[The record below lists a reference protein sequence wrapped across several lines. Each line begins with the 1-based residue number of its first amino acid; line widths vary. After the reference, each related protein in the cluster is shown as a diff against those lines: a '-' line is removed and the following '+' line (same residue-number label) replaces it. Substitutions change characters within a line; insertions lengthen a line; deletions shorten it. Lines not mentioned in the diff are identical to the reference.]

1 MWRHF
6 LNNHW
11 NVNITVMHVNFK
23 FNFRRKT
30 VKFADY
36 PELRLKTLDSS
47 FKGGIIQPLLEVIFL
62 NQQNYKTHTFNVLD
76 EYLIDVQIVNYFPKN
91 SYLIDSMNV
100 KIGEMKAAGLVNL
113 WMEKYID
120 KSYIRIKLTGTEAKV
135 MKIQQL
141 MGGFEV
147 LFIGICTSTVIFF
160 AEKLAKYKKIREIN
174 SLGENT
180 FIHWVNILYQWLSHK
195 ISDTFQ
201 IYYVVRS
208 FNENKTTWN
217 KFKYCVIFEELK
229 LKAQNFYQQFS
240 FLRANSLSS
249 IFLQKASNVCDFRFV
264 FFQLFSGFQKKW
276 FARGKILLESS

>member
-1 MWRHF
+1 
-6 LNNHW
+6 
-11 NVNITVMHVNFK
+11 MHVNFK

-180 FIHWVNILYQWLSHK
+180 FIH
-195 ISDTFQ
+195 
-201 IYYVVRS
+201 
-208 FNENKTTWN
+208 
-217 KFKYCVIFEELK
+217 
-229 LKAQNFYQQFS
+229 
-240 FLRANSLSS
+240 
-249 IFLQKASNVCDFRFV
+249 
-264 FFQLFSGFQKKW
+264 
-276 FARGKILLESS
+276 